1 MDWTSANAAD
11 RENRQRACVY
21 VDFCSFTGYSVW
33 IEHRR
38 VLLYIP
44 VCAEQR
50 SFSVVFASRMRAG
63 IFCVLLQCRKAGAIS
78 FRIYSGFSPRNN
90 RMHPIFIDP
99 TTDMDWEMGLQA
111 SGSSKTADSAQTADS
126 SNGKM
131 EKKLGKESPV
141 YIKENGKFKER
152 YGFIHG

>member
-1 MDWTSANAAD
+1 M
-11 RENRQRACVY
+11 Y
-21 VDFCSFTGYSVW
+21 
-33 IEHRR
+33 
-38 VLLYIP
+38 
-44 VCAEQR
+44 
-50 SFSVVFASRMRAG
+50 
-63 IFCVLLQCRKAGAIS
+63 
-78 FRIYSGFSPRNN
+78 
-90 RMHPIFIDP
+90 PIFIDP